1 VHSGGTNSTG
11 EFLIYFCCI
20 LTIIGVVRFTV
31 FFSLLEKYKD
41 EVIKKHGEGF
51 DWENET
57 IDGQAVYAS
66 GGRKAHGR

>member
-1 VHSGGTNSTG
+1 
-11 EFLIYFCCI
+11 
-20 LTIIGVVRFTV
+20 
-31 FFSLLEKYKD
+31 LEKYKD